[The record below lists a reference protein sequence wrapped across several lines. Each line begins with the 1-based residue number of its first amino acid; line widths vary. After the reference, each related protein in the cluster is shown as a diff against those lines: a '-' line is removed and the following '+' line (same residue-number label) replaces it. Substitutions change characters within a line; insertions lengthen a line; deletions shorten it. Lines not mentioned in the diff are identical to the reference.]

1 MNVILM
7 SVSVLI
13 IMCVCEMHKYC
24 TCVYIMYRDMYYVY
38 MIVCVCVIQYTLSET
53 DAKMCVYVFA
63 SMDIENEEM
72 IFYLLFGIQCLF
84 F

>member
-1 MNVILM
+1 MCLYNV
-7 SVSVLI
+7 
-13 IMCVCEMHKYC
+13 
-24 TCVYIMYRDMYYVY
+24 RDMYYVY
-38 MIVCVCVIQYTLSET
+38 MIVCVCVIQCTLSET